1 MKQHVNA
8 VGILHIGLGI
18 MGILVALIT
27 VMSTL
32 GPGLLVLSIEGEV
45 EPLGILAIVG
55 CSLGLFFVVLS
66 VPGIVGGIGLLMLQP
81 WARYLVMILAVLD
94 LFAAPIG
101 TVVGIYSFWVLMQGE
116 TEELFAAGSR

>member
-18 MGILVALIT
+18 MGILTALII

-32 GPGLLVLSIEGEV
+32 GPGLLVLSLEGDV
-45 EPLGILAIVG
+45 EPLGILTIVG
-55 CSLGLFFVVLS
+55 CSLGIFFVVLA
-66 VPGIVGGIGLLMLQP
+66 VPGIIGGIGLLKLQP

-116 TEELFAAGSR
+116 TETLFATGSR

>member
-18 MGILVALIT
+18 LGILVALIV

-32 GPGLLVLSIEGEV
+32 GPGLLVLSIEGDA
-45 EPLGILAIVG
+45 EPLGILTIVG

-66 VPGIVGGIGLLMLQP
+66 VPGIIGGIGLLKLQP
-81 WARYLVMILAVLD
+81 WARYLVMILAVFD
-94 LFAAPIG
+94 LFAVPIG
-101 TVVGIYSFWVLMQGE
+101 TVVGIYSFWVLMQEE
-116 TEELFAAGSR
+116 TEGLFAA